1 MDRELILAVAG
12 LGCRYAEAARDALCD
27 VSLEVRAGEFH
38 AVLGPNGSGKTTLV
52 RAGLGLI
59 RPSAG
64 RAEVLGRPATGWS
77 RRELARVVGVVPQ
90 REDNLF
96 PQRVRET
103 VLLGRYPHLSLFGDV
118 RATDRAAVERALVAC
133 DAADLA
139 DRWLWTLS
147 GGEYQRVRL
156 ARALAQ
162 EPKLLV
168 LDEPTTSLDVRHEMQ
183 LFELTRALV
192 DAQGLAALVITHHV
206 NLAARFADQVLL
218 LSEGRAV
225 ARGAPGD
232 VLTAE
237 TVQNVFAWPMAI
249 TSFDGRP
256 QMIPLR
262 TKETNP

>member
-12 LGCRYAEAARDALCD
+12 LGCRYADAARDALCD

-96 PQRVRET
+96 P
-103 VLLGRYPHLSLFGDV
+103 
-118 RATDRAAVERALVAC
+118 
-133 DAADLA
+133 
-139 DRWLWTLS
+139 
-147 GGEYQRVRL
+147 QRVRL

>member
-1 MDRELILAVAG
+1 M
-12 LGCRYAEAARDALCD
+12 
-27 VSLEVRAGEFH
+27 
-38 AVLGPNGSGKTTLV
+38 
-52 RAGLGLI
+52 
-59 RPSAG
+59 
-64 RAEVLGRPATGWS
+64 
-77 RRELARVVGVVPQ
+77 
-90 REDNLF
+90 
-96 PQRVRET
+96 
-103 VLLGRYPHLSLFGDV
+103 
-118 RATDRAAVERALVAC
+118 
-133 DAADLA
+133 
-139 DRWLWTLS
+139 
-147 GGEYQRVRL
+147 RL

-225 ARGAPGD
+225 ARGAPGN